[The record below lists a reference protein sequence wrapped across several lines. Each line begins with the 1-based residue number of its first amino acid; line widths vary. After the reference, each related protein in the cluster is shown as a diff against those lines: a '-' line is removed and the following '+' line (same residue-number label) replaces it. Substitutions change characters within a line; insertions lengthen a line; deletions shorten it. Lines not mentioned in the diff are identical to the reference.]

1 MLLLDW
7 SLSVFNMF
15 CAFNVCQWKRNAIHK
30 MKAKKWM
37 GLQIWLDLTMSEREK
52 QYPSSNCGQKHKRNW
67 YVCNMGLSISETE
80 FTQMPS
86 STRIICNMQWF
97 FWQKKKEK
105 LFLNICSSFICVW
118 DRKCIWES
126 ERGKTSFPEMIS
138 LQEKGKLNETHCR
151 YHSPNMMADHSLF
164 TFIIIMVGVIN
175 IVINVIIMI
184 MIMMISSVMSSWQ
197 VEQLTADHSI
207 TIWQKVMM
215 GRTLR

>member
-1 MLLLDW
+1 
-7 SLSVFNMF
+7 
-15 CAFNVCQWKRNAIHK
+15 
-30 MKAKKWM
+30 
-37 GLQIWLDLTMSEREK
+37 
-52 QYPSSNCGQKHKRNW
+52 
-67 YVCNMGLSISETE
+67 
-80 FTQMPS
+80 
-86 STRIICNMQWF
+86 
-97 FWQKKKEK
+97 
-105 LFLNICSSFICVW
+105 
-118 DRKCIWES
+118 
-126 ERGKTSFPEMIS
+126 MIS

>member
-105 LFLNICSSFICVW
+105 LFLNICSSCICVW
-118 DRKCIWES
+118 ERKCIWES

-151 YHSPNMMADHSLF
+151 YHSLLIWWLTTLYLTLS
-164 TFIIIMVGVIN
+164 
-175 IVINVIIMI
+175 
-184 MIMMISSVMSSWQ
+184 SSWLASSILSSTSSLWSWSWWFP
-197 VEQLTADHSI
+197 QL
-207 TIWQKVMM
+207 WVLGK
-215 GRTLR
+215 

>member
-52 QYPSSNCGQKHKRNW
+52 QYPSTNCGQKHKRNW
-67 YVCNMGLSISETE
+67 YVCNMGLSIYETE

-105 LFLNICSSFICVW
+105 LFLNICSSCICVW
-118 DRKCIWES
+118 KRKCIWES

-151 YHSPNMMADHSLF
+151 YHSLLIWWLTTLYLPLS
-164 TFIIIMVGVIN
+164 
-175 IVINVIIMI
+175 
-184 MIMMISSVMSSWQ
+184 SSWLASSILSSTSSLWSWSWWFP
-197 VEQLTADHSI
+197 QL
-207 TIWQKVMM
+207 WVLGK
-215 GRTLR
+215 

>member
-105 LFLNICSSFICVW
+105 LFVNICSSCICVW
-118 DRKCIWES
+118 KRKCIWES

-151 YHSPNMMADHSLF
+151 YHSPTWWLTTLYLPLSSPWPASS
-164 TFIIIMVGVIN
+164 
-175 IVINVIIMI
+175 
-184 MIMMISSVMSSWQ
+184 ISSSLWSWP
-197 VEQLTADHSI
+197 
-207 TIWQKVMM
+207 W
-215 GRTLR
+215 